1 MRRSSRLRAALLTSA
16 ALAALLVVASTPATH
31 AQGSIERTWYVS
43 AVDKRGVPV
52 EGLGQDAFIVR
63 ENGAR
68 REILRISRAIDPIDV
83 TVLIDNSTAATDE
96 IPYIRTGLPKFI
108 SALAPANPIALV
120 GLADR
125 PTILQ
130 PSTTDVKR
138 LNARAESLFA
148 LPGSGMTMLDAMVE
162 VSDGI
167 TKRDASRAALVA
179 IFTDGVEFTNRYS
192 KDVVESL
199 RNARVSVHLLSIG
212 TFVPNEE
219 HTDRERNFFIL
230 QAPRATGGQQLSMVS
245 PHAVA
250 TNLERVARELTS
262 QYKIVYA
269 RPDSLIPPDTVEITS
284 AREGVIVR
292 GTPDRN
298 QKGDTK

>member
-1 MRRSSRLRAALLTSA
+1 MRRYSRFRAALLTSA
-16 ALAALLVVASTPATH
+16 ALAALVVTNTPATH

-52 EGLGQDAFIVR
+52 EDLGPDAFIVR

-68 REILRISRAIDPIDV
+68 REILRISRAIDPIEV

-96 IPYIRTGLPKFI
+96 ITHIRMALPKFI
-108 SALAPANPIALV
+108 SALAPANPVALV

-125 PTILQ
+125 PTVLQ

-138 LNARAESLFA
+138 LTARAEGLFA
-148 LPGSGMTMLDAMVE
+148 LPGSGMTLLDAMVE

-167 TKRDASRAALVA
+167 TRREATRAAIVA

-192 KDVVESL
+192 KDVVASL
-199 RNARVSVHLLSIG
+199 KSARVSVHLLTIG

-219 HTDRERNFFIL
+219 HADRERNFFIL
-230 QAPRATGGQQLSMVS
+230 QAPRATGGQQLSMLA
-245 PHAVA
+245 PHALEA
-250 TNLERVARELTS
+250 NLERVARELTS

-269 RPDSLIPPDTVEITS
+269 RPDTLIPPDTVEFSS

-292 GTPDRN
+292 ATPDRA
-298 QKGDTK
+298 QKGDPK